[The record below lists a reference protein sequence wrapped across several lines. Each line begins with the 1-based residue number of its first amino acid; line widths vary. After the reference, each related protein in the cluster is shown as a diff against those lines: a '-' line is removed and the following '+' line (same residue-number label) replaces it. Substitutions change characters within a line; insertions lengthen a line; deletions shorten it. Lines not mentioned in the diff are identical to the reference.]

1 MGAAKIQRIRF
12 KKRVTRYSLLMLAPS
27 LIVMLLLLIN
37 GNFAPKIWVTSLSFV
52 GLTTFIY
59 YRWLMSS
66 VYRPIQAASNLVS
79 SIREGD
85 YSMQSRPSSTQ
96 DALGELYHE
105 INLLIENLKNQH
117 QSAVES
123 RILLN
128 GIMDHTDVAI
138 MAFDSHQRITL
149 SNRAG
154 CELLD
159 LKPGECIGRSA
170 SEFGVEAILTIEE
183 SKPFRHSFPGASG
196 RWTVRRKEFR
206 EDGIPHSL
214 VLIQDL
220 SKSLREEERT
230 AWKRL
235 IRVMGHELNNSLAPI
250 KSISTTLNT
259 LVQRENIDPELKED
273 LEDGL
278 HVIQKRADA
287 LSRFVGDY
295 SKIAKLPPPD
305 KSRFSLNELI
315 ERIVNLHD
323 FKGSSI
329 TIENCCQVTLHAD
342 EAQIE
347 QLLINLTKNAIE
359 ANQSTKGG
367 TSIRCKREPRRI
379 LIEVLDEGLGL
390 ASSENLFIPFYS
402 TKPGG
407 SGIGLTLSQQIA
419 ENHEGSLELV
429 NREDRQ
435 GCVARVTIP
444 FKVDAHE
451 EVMI

>member
-1 MGAAKIQRIRF
+1 MGSSGIQRIRF
-12 KKRVTRYSLLMLAPS
+12 KKKVTRYALLMLFPPMLA
-27 LIVMLLLLIN
+27 VFLLLSY
-37 GNFAPKIWVTSLSFV
+37 GHFSFKVWVTTLVFV
-52 GLTTFIY
+52 FTASYIY
-59 YRWLMSS
+59 FRWLMSS
-66 VYRPIQAASNLVS
+66 IFRPVQSATNLIS
-79 SIREGD
+79 AIREGD
-85 YSMQSRPSSTQ
+85 FSMQSRPSSTQ
-96 DALGELYHE
+96 DALGELYFE
-105 INLLIENLKNQH
+105 INLLMDDLKRQH
-117 QSAVES
+117 LRAVES

-138 MAFDSHQRITL
+138 MAFDANQRITL

-159 LKPGECIGRSA
+159 AKECECIGRSA
-170 SEFGVEAILTIEE
+170 SDYGIQFILEIEE
-183 SKPFRHSFPGASG
+183 SKPFRHSFPSTAG

-206 EDGIPHSL
+206 ENGIPHAL

-250 KSISTTLNT
+250 KSISGTLNS
-259 LVQRENIDPELKED
+259 LVQRESISAELKED

-295 SKIAKLPPPD
+295 SKIAKLPQPS
-305 KSRFSLNELI
+305 KSSFNLI
-315 ERIVNLHD
+315 QLITRIVNLHD
-323 FKGSSI
+323 FKGQ
-329 TIENCCQVTLHAD
+329 TIRAEQCCDVHIYAD

-359 ANQSTKGG
+359 ANQATNGN
-367 TSIRCKREPRRI
+367 TLILCRQEPKRI
-379 LIEVLDEGLGL
+379 MIEVLDEGLGL
-390 ASSENLFIPFYS
+390 ASSDNLFIPFYS

-419 ENHEGSLELV
+419 ENHDGNLELV

-435 GCVARVTIP
+435 GCVARVSLPRIESP
-444 FKVDAHE
+444 VS
-451 EVMI
+451 